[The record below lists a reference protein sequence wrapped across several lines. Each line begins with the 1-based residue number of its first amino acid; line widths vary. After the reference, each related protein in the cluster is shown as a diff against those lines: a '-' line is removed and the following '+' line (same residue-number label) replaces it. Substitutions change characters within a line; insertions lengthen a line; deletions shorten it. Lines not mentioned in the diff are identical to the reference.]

1 MKKSGLFVTLEGPDG
16 AGKTSVMSMLES
28 RLKEKGIRY
37 TATREPGGI
46 RISEMIREIILDR
59 SNTEMDA
66 RTEALLYAAARR
78 QHLVQVI
85 EPALQEGRVVLC
97 DRFIDSSIA
106 YQGAGRG
113 IGTEDVREINRF
125 AIGNVM
131 PELTLLLDLPA
142 EEGLARIERNR
153 DKGREVNRLDAE
165 SLAFHRTVQK
175 EYAAIA
181 ENEPDRVIRIDASG
195 TLEETAE
202 KAWTALKSRLP

>member
-16 AGKTSVMSMLES
+16 AGKTSVMSRLES

-46 RISEMIREIILDR
+46 RISEMIREIILDP

>member
-46 RISEMIREIILDR
+46 RISEMIREIILDP
-59 SNTEMDA
+59 SNIEMDA